1 MVKTYPVVFVDEMHR
16 KVKEAAAR
24 HGMSMKAFILAA
36 IKEKIARSN
45 RK

>member
-1 MVKTYPVVFVDEMHR
+1 MVKTYPIMFDDEMHR
-16 KVKEAAAR
+16 KLKETAAR
-24 HGMSMKAFILAA
+24 EGLSMKAFILAA